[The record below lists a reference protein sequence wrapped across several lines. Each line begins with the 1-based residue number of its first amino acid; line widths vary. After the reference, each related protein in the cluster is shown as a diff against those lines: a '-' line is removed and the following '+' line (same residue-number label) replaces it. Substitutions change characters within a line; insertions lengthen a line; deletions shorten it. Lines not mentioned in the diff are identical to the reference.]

1 MLSALRFTLAAGLAL
16 ALIHPAE
23 ARYAC
28 AVKRTSDG
36 FVALRE
42 GPGVKHPVV
51 GRMKP
56 HELVGI
62 MHPETEDIKREG
74 DWIWGLWYP
83 GTRRTAM
90 DTPDVSK
97 IKGRPGWVRDR
108 LIDCFEE

>member
-16 ALIHPAE
+16 ALIPPAE

-51 GRMKP
+51 ARMKQ
-56 HELVGI
+56 HEMVGLLDDDRD
-62 MHPETEDIKREG
+62 DIVREG
-74 DWIWGLWYP
+74 DWLKVTWYP

-90 DTPDVSK
+90 VTPDISK